1 MDQLNFIFTK
11 NSFHIDE
18 AKDSAWAE
26 LFKENKYTALYEL
39 GFKNNLKGL
48 TPSAFYLYQLSQKFI
63 EVLSR
68 SPELEVARE
77 ETIIELS
84 DDDLDYLMSMIPF
97 AIGTEYINERWIKNI
112 IKHLNEQFKKDMTS
126 YKGTVQMYLQE
137 KSQDLKAAKNLFSF
151 SRE

>member
-48 TPSAFYLYQLSQKFI
+48 TPSNVIKLI
-63 EVLSR
+63 M
-68 SPELEVARE
+68 LEFK
-77 ETIIELS
+77 S
-84 DDDLDYLMSMIPF
+84 DDISADI
-97 AIGTEYINERWIKNI
+97 
-112 IKHLNEQFKKDMTS
+112 
-126 YKGTVQMYLQE
+126 
-137 KSQDLKAAKNLFSF
+137 LF
-151 SRE
+151 

>member
-48 TPSAFYLYQLSQKFI
+48 QVLFI
-63 EVLSR
+63 
-68 SPELEVARE
+68 
-77 ETIIELS
+77 
-84 DDDLDYLMSMIPF
+84 
-97 AIGTEYINERWIKNI
+97 YINYHRS
-112 IKHLNEQFKKDMTS
+112 L
-126 YKGTVQMYLQE
+126 
-137 KSQDLKAAKNLFSF
+137 LKY
-151 SRE
+151 

>member
-48 TPSAFYLYQLSQKFI
+48 TPSAFYLYQ
-63 EVLSR
+63 
-68 SPELEVARE
+68 
-77 ETIIELS
+77 
-84 DDDLDYLMSMIPF
+84 
-97 AIGTEYINERWIKNI
+97 
-112 IKHLNEQFKKDMTS
+112 
-126 YKGTVQMYLQE
+126 
-137 KSQDLKAAKNLFSF
+137 
-151 SRE
+151 

>member
-1 MDQLNFIFTK
+1 MDQLNFIFTR
-11 NSFHIDE
+11 NGFHVDE

-26 LFKENKYTALYEL
+26 LFKENKYAALYEL

-84 DDDLDYLMSMIPF
+84 DDDLDMIEELSKP
-97 AIGTEYINERWIKNI
+97 EE
-112 IKHLNEQFKKDMTS
+112 EQ
-126 YKGTVQMYLQE
+126 VAPQPAPQPQPRLRCEQV
-137 KSQDLKAAKNLFSF
+137 
-151 SRE
+151 